1 MILQNTESTYTSLQ
15 SFKSVEE
22 MNVSVKKHKQ
32 HNKEQLTKATY
43 KVLDFL
49 SQWSCKYVG
58 VSYLCQKKIAESLE
72 VSYKT
77 VQRAVAKLVELGIVK
92 KFTSKRATG
101 DKRQS
106 SNIIVIQVA
115 NYEEIEKCSPQ
126 MSNQKALLDTPKK
139 ITNTN
144 DTEKEGR
151 SLKEKEADKNEKIKD
166 GLVTKLPDTLK
177 KALSPFFD
185 TDELYSLVG
194 TVYKAKSKVDKD
206 IRLEDYETEYYN
218 CILSVINAYKRGKVT
233 SLHGLLFSAI
243 KATTKTIWLKER
255 SVRMFGLLD

>member
-1 MILQNTESTYTSLQ
+1 
-15 SFKSVEE
+15 
-22 MNVSVKKHKQ
+22 MNESVKKHKQ
-32 HNKEQLTKATY
+32 QNKEQLTKATY
-43 KVLDFL
+43 NVLDFL

-58 VSYLCQKKIAESLE
+58 VSYLCQKRIAESLN

-92 KFTSKRATG
+92 KFGSKRATG

-115 NYEEIEKCSPQ
+115 NYKEKENVHPNCPP
-126 MSNQKALLDTPKK
+126 KEALTNTPK

-144 DTEKEGR
+144 DTEKEGY
-151 SLKEKEADKNEKIKD
+151 SSKEVDKDKMIKD
-166 GLVTKLPDTLK
+166 GLVAKLPKTLK
-177 KALSPFFD
+177 QALSPFFD
-185 TDELYSLVG
+185 TDELYTLVG
-194 TVYKAKSKVDKD
+194 TVFKAKSKVDKD

-218 CILSVINAYKRGKVT
+218 CIMSVINAYKRGKVT

-243 KATTKTIWLKER
+243 KATTKSIWIRESMR
-255 SVRMFGLLD
+255 SFGLLD